1 MIDVPYP
8 GGESWRQATDRVG
21 RFLTDLPTRWAG
33 QRVVVIGHIATRW
46 GLDRFTDGPGSR
58 TWTRRTSAGGPAGST
73 CLPDLTE
80 EGAARGDLRVGRGQ
94 RSAWH
99 SVVV

>member
-46 GLDRFTDGPGSR
+46 GLDRFTDGARLADLDAADSGWRPGWEYVL
-58 TWTRRTSAGGPAGST
+58 TGP
-73 CLPDLTE
+73 
-80 EGAARGDLRVGRGQ
+80 
-94 RSAWH
+94 H
-99 SVVV
+99 